1 MTDKNDS
8 KQQVHPQEFAA
19 ALVLLRDSLGVT
31 NWHDFGHALK
41 ERAGIE
47 IQVGTWQHLGP
58 NYRRG
63 GWPNSQVCFIL
74 ELAGI
79 FRFQNGEPV
88 TSGKMLEIY
97 AGLRDRFG
105 NSIPKPATN
114 GAGNAR

>member
-1 MTDKNDS
+1 MTGNDKN
-8 KQQVHPQEFAA
+8 QVCPQEFGA

-31 NWHDFGHALK
+31 NWPDFKNALLA
-41 ERAGIE
+41 RTGIE

-58 NYRRG
+58 NYRRE

-74 ELAGI
+74 EVAGI
-79 FRFQNGEPV
+79 FRFHNGEPV

-97 AGLRDRFG
+97 AGLRDRLG
-105 NSIPKPATN
+105 NSIPRAATN